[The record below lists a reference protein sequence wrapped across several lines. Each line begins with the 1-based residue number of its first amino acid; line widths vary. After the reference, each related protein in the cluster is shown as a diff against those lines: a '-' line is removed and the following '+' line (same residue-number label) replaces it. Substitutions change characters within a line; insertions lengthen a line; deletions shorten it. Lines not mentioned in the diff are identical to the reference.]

1 MASGIM
7 TEGIL
12 IVASII
18 AATVMTGV
26 VLSQV
31 GSFES
36 TFTTTSEGQKNEM
49 LTKIKV
55 IHAMYNTTASPDTL
69 EVWVKNIGID
79 PITTPTSMDV
89 YYGEVGAAQKIGY
102 SASGGEDTW
111 RFQPS
116 TAPSMIQKMDTVQ
129 IKITDSS
136 LSAGKTYEI
145 RVAAPNGVYADYI
158 LST

>member
-1 MASGIM
+1 MASGIL

-18 AATVMTGV
+18 AATVMTGI

-36 TFTTTSEGQKNEM
+36 TFTSTSENQKNEM

-55 IHAMYNTTASPDTL
+55 IHAMYNSTASPETL
-69 EVWVKNIGID
+69 EVWVKNVGID
-79 PITTPTSMDV
+79 PITAPTSMDI
-89 YYGEVGAAQKIGY
+89 YYGEVGSSQRITY
-102 SASGGEDTW
+102 SASGGQDTW
-111 RFQPS
+111 RFHP
-116 TAPSMIQKMDTVQ
+116 TAPTLIQKMDTVQ
-129 IKITDSS
+129 IKITDSD
-136 LSAGKTYEI
+136 LTTGKTYEI
-145 RVAAPNGVYADYI
+145 RVTAPNGVYADYI

>member
-12 IVASII
+12 IIASII
-18 AATVMTGV
+18 VATAMAGIIM
-26 VLSQV
+26 SQV
-31 GSFES
+31 GTFES
-36 TFTTTSEGQKNEM
+36 TFTATSESQKNEL

-55 IHAMYNTTASPDTL
+55 IYAVRNATASPPIL

-79 PITTPTSMDV
+79 PITAPTSMDV
-89 YYGEVGAAQKIGY
+89 YYGPVGSAQRVPY

-111 RFQPS
+111 KYKTIP
-116 TAPSMIQKMDTVQ
+116 TTIQKMDTVQ
-129 IKITDSS
+129 IRISDTQLTTGQTYTVRIT
-136 LSAGKTYEI
+136 
-145 RVAAPNGVYADYI
+145 APNGVSADYV